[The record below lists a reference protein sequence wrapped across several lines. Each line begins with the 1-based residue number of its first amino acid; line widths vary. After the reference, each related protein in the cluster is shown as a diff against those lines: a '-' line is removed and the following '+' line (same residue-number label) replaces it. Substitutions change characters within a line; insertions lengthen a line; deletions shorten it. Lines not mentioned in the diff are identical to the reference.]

1 MSLGSILYMILFSHL
16 GEGRDMTTA
25 PLTEARERLSEIID
39 DVVTRGSQW
48 TSPAMGF
55 RWRWC

>member
-1 MSLGSILYMILFSHL
+1 MILFSHL

>member
-1 MSLGSILYMILFSHL
+1 MILFSHL

-25 PLTEARERLSEIID
+25 HLTGARERLSEIID

-48 TSPAMGF
+48 TITRHGL